1 MAYNHRI
8 YNSTRVIRV
17 NTPRGDTPAPDAL
30 KVIIFAYRLALA
42 VRAIR
47 SGVRFAA
54 NLSFNGSPIPSQVG
68 AQQGDPLGPLIFSL
82 AIHKVVTSLK
92 SKLNVWYL
100 DDGTIGG
107 TCESVADDVRTL
119 VAGLEKMGL
128 QVNSSKCEIFPCGEE
143 ANNNLA
149 TFDSLLPGVKTLNE
163 NTFSLLGAPIF
174 SATIPSALEDKT
186 RMIAQVREHLGHLSA
201 HVALILFRACFSL
214 PKLTYVIR
222 TTPTWLFPE
231 EVSVVDGAIRNTAE
245 SVINVTLDDNQWLQA
260 SLPIRY
266 GGLGIR
272 SIRAVSL
279 PAFIASSN
287 GVADLVADI
296 LKLQGERLSIP
307 FQCDAVKAWAA
318 ACPGVDPPSKP
329 ESQRA
334 WDDLSCKFSLSE
346 LSESLTGADVA
357 RIKAVTCPESGAWL
371 QALPSPQLGTILD
384 NDTLRIAVALRLGCG
399 VCEDHSCPCG
409 ASVDSTGHHGLSCAK
424 CAGRFPR
431 HHALNEIIRRAL
443 VSANVPCVLEPP
455 GLCRTDGKRPDGLT
469 LVPWDKGRSL
479 LWDATCVSTF
489 AASHLPKTTR
499 EAGSAAEFAA
509 GQKHIKYAELERNYL
524 FVPFAGDHGAGKP
537 RSLCGSL
544 ADACMTADA
553 TPAPERISHS
563 TSRSPSSAATQ
574 RM

>member
-1 MAYNHRI
+1 
-8 YNSTRVIRV
+8 
-17 NTPRGDTPAPDAL
+17 
-30 KVIIFAYRLALA
+30 
-42 VRAIR
+42 
-47 SGVRFAA
+47 
-54 NLSFNGSPIPSQVG
+54 
-68 AQQGDPLGPLIFSL
+68 
-82 AIHKVVTSLK
+82 
-92 SKLNVWYL
+92 
-100 DDGTIGG
+100 
-107 TCESVADDVRTL
+107 
-119 VAGLEKMGL
+119 MGL

-174 SATIPSALEDKT
+174 SAAIPSALEDKT

-231 EVSVVDGAIRNTAE
+231 EVSVVDGAIRNTVE
-245 SVINVTLDDNQWLQA
+245 SVINVTLDDNQWQQA

-307 FQCDAVKAWAA
+307 FQCDAVEAWAA

-346 LSESLTGADVA
+346 LSESLTEADVA

-371 QALPSPQLGTILD
+371 QALPSPQLGTLLD
-384 NDTLRIAVALRLGCG
+384 NDTLRIAVALRLGCR

-524 FVPFAGDHGAGKP
+524 FVPFAVETGGPWGREAKKFVRELGRRLRDRGCDP
-537 RSLCGSL
+537 RSGAYLAQHISL
-544 ADACMTADA
+544 AIQRGNAAGVMGTFEPDYALDMSTDGKDTACASEKVVNKESQDEVPDLCEDEICEKKRKKPTRKVSFPDEDQLV
-553 TPAPERISHS
+553 TQYFEPANPWQDVKYSKRASCYSDFS
-563 TSRSPSSAATQ
+563 TVNSR
-574 RM
+574 

>member
-1 MAYNHRI
+1 
-8 YNSTRVIRV
+8 
-17 NTPRGDTPAPDAL
+17 
-30 KVIIFAYRLALA
+30 
-42 VRAIR
+42 
-47 SGVRFAA
+47 
-54 NLSFNGSPIPSQVG
+54 
-68 AQQGDPLGPLIFSL
+68 
-82 AIHKVVTSLK
+82 
-92 SKLNVWYL
+92 
-100 DDGTIGG
+100 
-107 TCESVADDVRTL
+107 
-119 VAGLEKMGL
+119 MGL
-128 QVNSSKCEIFPCGEE
+128 QVNSPKCEIFPCGEE

-174 SATIPSALEDKT
+174 SAAIPSALEDKT

-231 EVSVVDGAIRNTAE
+231 EVSVVDGAIRNTVE

-272 SIRAVSL
+272 SIRAH
-279 PAFIASSN
+279 P
-287 GVADLVADI
+287 
-296 LKLQGERLSIP
+296 LSMR
-307 FQCDAVKAWAA
+307 CGGSWAA
-318 ACPGVDPPSKP
+318 ACPGVDLPSKP

-357 RIKAVTCPESGAWL
+357 HIKAVTCPESGAWL
-371 QALPSPQLGTILD
+371 QALPSPQLGTLLD

-424 CAGRFPR
+424 GAGRFPR
-431 HHALNEIIRRAL
+431 HHALYEIIRRAL

-524 FVPFAGDHGAGKP
+524 FVPFAVETGGPWGREAKKFVRELGRRLRDRGCDP
-537 RSLCGSL
+537 RSGAYLAQHISL
-544 ADACMTADA
+544 AIQRGNAAGVMGTFEPGFIALFDD
-553 TPAPERISHS
+553 SV
-563 TSRSPSSAATQ
+563 SPLEKKKKKYYTYTKLNNKNI
-574 RM
+574 